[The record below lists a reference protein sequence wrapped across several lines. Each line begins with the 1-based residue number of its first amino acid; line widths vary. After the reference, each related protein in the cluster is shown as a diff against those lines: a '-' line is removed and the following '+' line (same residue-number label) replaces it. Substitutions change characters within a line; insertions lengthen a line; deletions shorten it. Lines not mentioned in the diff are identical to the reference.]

1 MSSSESTT
9 NQRTLEDNLKK
20 VHLRTRLREKQK
32 RYRAQKKVSQTHKT
46 LVQPSKKKRTESPVV
61 ATCSTIPNIS
71 IENLSMEHVFNE
83 KYLNLNI
90 YF

>member
-20 VHLRTRLREKQK
+20 EHFKTRWREKQQ
-32 RYRAQKKVSQTHKT
+32 RYRANKKVSQTHKT

-61 ATCSTIPNIS
+61 ATCSAISNIS
-71 IENLSMEHVFNE
+71 IENLSMETVLT
-83 KYLNLNI
+83 KSI
-90 YF
+90 